1 MRQEGICW
9 QVDTLTRGDGTVSGG
24 GWRPQVA
31 GGGAQ
36 TGSDTFRI
44 PNEVRPHC
52 AVEVGGGW
60 RLAVGNTEWQL
71 GQHAVL
77 PLPEAKAM
85 GGLLGGVIGYLEG
98 MLSVVQAARVV
109 TGSILIIAGLIA
121 IPLPLTPGLPLII
134 IGLAF
139 GFSWHPKGLRLL
151 RRCRV
156 KWGRL
161 FKRRAMQS

>member
-1 MRQEGICW
+1 
-9 QVDTLTRGDGTVSGG
+9 
-24 GWRPQVA
+24 
-31 GGGAQ
+31 
-36 TGSDTFRI
+36 
-44 PNEVRPHC
+44 
-52 AVEVGGGW
+52 
-60 RLAVGNTEWQL
+60 
-71 GQHAVL
+71 
-77 PLPEAKAM
+77 
-85 GGLLGGVIGYLEG
+85 LLGEGIGYLES

-151 RRCRV
+151 RISRV

-161 FKRRAMQS
+161 FKKK

>member
-1 MRQEGICW
+1 MARAGAS
-9 QVDTLTRGDGTVSGG
+9 VRYADNAADGGS
-24 GWRPQVA
+24 
-31 GGGAQ
+31 GAQ
-36 TGSDTFRI
+36 GLR
-44 PNEVRPHC
+44 
-52 AVEVGGGW
+52 
-60 RLAVGNTEWQL
+60 WQGKL
-71 GQHAVL
+71 RG
-77 PLPEAKAM
+77 E
-85 GGLLGGVIGYLEG
+85 GYGYLEY

-156 KWGRL
+156 KWGRMWR
-161 FKRRAMQS
+161 KRNS

>member
-1 MRQEGICW
+1 MN
-9 QVDTLTRGDGTVSGG
+9 
-24 GWRPQVA
+24 
-31 GGGAQ
+31 
-36 TGSDTFRI
+36 TF
-44 PNEVRPHC
+44 
-52 AVEVGGGW
+52 AD
-60 RLAVGNTEWQL
+60 
-71 GQHAVL
+71 
-77 PLPEAKAM
+77 AM
-85 GGLLGGVIGYLEG
+85 SSHPYLIQNGLGGLLGGGNEYFES

-109 TGSILIIAGLIA
+109 TGSIMIIAGLIA

-161 FKRRAMQS
+161 FRKKNS

>member
-1 MRQEGICW
+1 MCKIGLW
-9 QVDTLTRGDGTVSGG
+9 PGLGLVSDTLTTLRMAAQGLRWQGKLRGEGY
-24 GWRPQVA
+24 
-31 GGGAQ
+31 
-36 TGSDTFRI
+36 
-44 PNEVRPHC
+44 
-52 AVEVGGGW
+52 
-60 RLAVGNTEWQL
+60 
-71 GQHAVL
+71 
-77 PLPEAKAM
+77 
-85 GGLLGGVIGYLEG
+85 GYLDY

-151 RRCRV
+151 RRCKV

-161 FKRRAMQS
+161 FKKKSS

>member
-1 MRQEGICW
+1 MICRFGW
-9 QVDTLTRGDGTVSGG
+9 QVAAPGLRWRGKLRGG
-24 GWRPQVA
+24 R
-31 GGGAQ
+31 
-36 TGSDTFRI
+36 
-44 PNEVRPHC
+44 N
-52 AVEVGGGW
+52 
-60 RLAVGNTEWQL
+60 
-71 GQHAVL
+71 
-77 PLPEAKAM
+77 
-85 GGLLGGVIGYLEG
+85 GYLES

-151 RRCRV
+151 RRCKV

-161 FKRRAMQS
+161 FKKRGPEAQRIG

>member
-1 MRQEGICW
+1 MCKIGLW
-9 QVDTLTRGDGTVSGG
+9 PGLGLVSDTLTTLRMAAQGLRWQGKLRGEGY
-24 GWRPQVA
+24 
-31 GGGAQ
+31 
-36 TGSDTFRI
+36 GSLD
-44 PNEVRPHC
+44 
-52 AVEVGGGW
+52 
-60 RLAVGNTEWQL
+60 
-71 GQHAVL
+71 
-77 PLPEAKAM
+77 
-85 GGLLGGVIGYLEG
+85 Y

-161 FKRRAMQS
+161 FKKK

>member
-1 MRQEGICW
+1 MICRFGW
-9 QVDTLTRGDGTVSGG
+9 QVAAPGLRWRGKLRGG
-24 GWRPQVA
+24 R
-31 GGGAQ
+31 
-36 TGSDTFRI
+36 
-44 PNEVRPHC
+44 N
-52 AVEVGGGW
+52 
-60 RLAVGNTEWQL
+60 
-71 GQHAVL
+71 
-77 PLPEAKAM
+77 
-85 GGLLGGVIGYLEG
+85 GYLVC

-151 RRCRV
+151 RICRV

-161 FKRRAMQS
+161 FKKRGPEDQRLG

>member
-1 MRQEGICW
+1 
-9 QVDTLTRGDGTVSGG
+9 
-24 GWRPQVA
+24 
-31 GGGAQ
+31 
-36 TGSDTFRI
+36 
-44 PNEVRPHC
+44 
-52 AVEVGGGW
+52 
-60 RLAVGNTEWQL
+60 
-71 GQHAVL
+71 
-77 PLPEAKAM
+77 
-85 GGLLGGVIGYLEG
+85 LLGDRNGYLDY

-151 RRCRV
+151 RKCKV

-161 FKRRAMQS
+161 WKKRSS

>member
-1 MRQEGICW
+1 MSGRCR
-9 QVDTLTRGDGTVSGG
+9 DAGTGTIQK
-24 GWRPQVA
+24 R
-31 GGGAQ
+31 
-36 TGSDTFRI
+36 R
-44 PNEVRPHC
+44 
-52 AVEVGGGW
+52 
-60 RLAVGNTEWQL
+60 
-71 GQHAVL
+71 
-77 PLPEAKAM
+77 
-85 GGLLGGVIGYLEG
+85 GGLLGERIGYLDC
-98 MLSVVQAARVV
+98 MLSIVQAARVV

-161 FKRRAMQS
+161 FRKRTS

>member
-1 MRQEGICW
+1 MICRFGW
-9 QVDTLTRGDGTVSGG
+9 QVAAPGLRWRGMLRGG
-24 GWRPQVA
+24 R
-31 GGGAQ
+31 
-36 TGSDTFRI
+36 
-44 PNEVRPHC
+44 
-52 AVEVGGGW
+52 
-60 RLAVGNTEWQL
+60 
-71 GQHAVL
+71 
-77 PLPEAKAM
+77 
-85 GGLLGGVIGYLEG
+85 IGYLES

-151 RRCRV
+151 RISRV

-161 FKRRAMQS
+161 FKKRGPEA

>member
-1 MRQEGICW
+1 MAI
-9 QVDTLTRGDGTVSGG
+9 
-24 GWRPQVA
+24 
-31 GGGAQ
+31 
-36 TGSDTFRI
+36 
-44 PNEVRPHC
+44 
-52 AVEVGGGW
+52 
-60 RLAVGNTEWQL
+60 GNTKRQL

-139 GFSWHPKGLRLL
+139 GFSWHPKGLRWL
-151 RRCRV
+151 RRCKV
-156 KWGRL
+156 KWGRIWR
-161 FKRRAMQS
+161 KRNS